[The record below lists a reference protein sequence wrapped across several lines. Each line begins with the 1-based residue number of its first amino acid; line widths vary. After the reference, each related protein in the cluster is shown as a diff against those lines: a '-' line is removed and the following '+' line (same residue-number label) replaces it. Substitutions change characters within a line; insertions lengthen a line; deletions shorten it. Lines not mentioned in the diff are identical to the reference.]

1 MIFDIV
7 FDPFSS
13 ICSFF
18 LVNLLAPYIVIFHL
32 ITLKRLLLQN
42 TDLIYLSWFTF
53 YNFFCTK
60 SLKIAKKFLTIMYTV
75 KKRKLLSFITQK
87 WFKISKK
94 CKQIWIQ
101 HSHSYYLPKNFS
113 KKISKWKHCN
123 FLSQHFKAKQKK
135 WNSCLTI
142 KMLLW
147 NFC

>member
-1 MIFDIV
+1 MYTSISFSLEFDKMIFDIV

-75 KKRKLLSFITQK
+75 KKKKTSFV
-87 WFKISKK
+87 
-94 CKQIWIQ
+94 
-101 HSHSYYLPKNFS
+101 Y
-113 KKISKWKHCN
+113 
-123 FLSQHFKAKQKK
+123 
-135 WNSCLTI
+135 NSEVVQDI
-142 KMLLW
+142 
-147 NFC
+147 